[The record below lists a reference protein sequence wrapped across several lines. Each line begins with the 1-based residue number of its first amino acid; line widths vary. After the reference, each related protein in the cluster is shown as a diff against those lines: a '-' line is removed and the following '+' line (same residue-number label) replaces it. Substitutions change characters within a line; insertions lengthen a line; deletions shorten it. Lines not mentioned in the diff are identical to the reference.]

1 VDRFSAYLLVRR
13 FLRRPASRNQALAVE
28 AIMQELAAHASEGS
42 ELWGL
47 LGLLSQLD
55 LEYAESNPRARGLTA
70 RQQAELEGLAP
81 EHAICLERWCAP
93 AAAAQPPPI
102 EDALVVASLLGALA
116 LGSSSSEVPDLEE
129 GEPEGVCPGGRRVW
143 RGKGQTGARAPRGT
157 GASCAPEEQE
167 STERRRPVERATI
180 ALDDGLGER
189 LGRELELRRQQGDP
203 QGDRL
208 DEALTRLRLA
218 GGEAGRLALIGLRR
232 AVQDFR

>member
-13 FLRRPASRNQALAVE
+13 FLRRPDSRNQALAVE
-28 AIMQELAAHASEGS
+28 AIMQELAEHVREAG

-55 LEYAESNPRARGLTA
+55 LEYAERNPRARGVTA

-93 AAAAQPPPI
+93 AAPAQPGPPV

-116 LGSSSSEVPDLEE
+116 LGASSELPDLEE
-129 GEPEGVCPGGRRVW
+129 GEPEGR
-143 RGKGQTGARAPRGT
+143 T
-157 GASCAPEEQE
+157 EQG
-167 STERRRPVERATI
+167 STERGRAVERRSTVD
-180 ALDDGLGER
+180 LDDDLARR
-189 LGRELELRRQQGDP
+189 LGRELDLRRQQGDP

-208 DEALTRLRLA
+208 DEALARLRLD
-218 GGEAGRLALIGLRR
+218 GHEAGRLALAGLRR